1 MTRPYITTGGLWLVF
16 LIMIFAV
23 VAPFRV
29 AAQSTRVIS
38 NVATLDWGVS
48 GSRNRVVS
56 NQIDTIVTLAPT
68 FTVTPY
74 RIPGADL
81 PSTLLAS
88 SCAAASSASSSSALN
103 GNASAAAS
111 DLSTYQIVAIDEL
124 NAGRPLVLA
133 VDRPSANRDANAIE
147 TMALT
152 VTTPN
157 GDRELLTFT
166 ETAVNSGRFLAIVAT
181 EASGAVVHGDCR
193 LTLGAVGSMT
203 FRVSD
208 LGNAGSAV
216 VEFPLN
222 ILVDPYGIAFDSRD
236 GTPVAGVRV
245 TLIDLAT
252 GLPAQVFGDDR
263 VSSYPATMITG
274 QSVTDSGGTRY
285 DFPPGD
291 YRFPFVRPGTYRV
304 LVEPVTPYTYAS
316 VATPGQIA
324 PLRRPD
330 GQPFTIVPGSYGGAI
345 TLTDPTAVR
354 IDIPLDRPATPLVM
368 TKTASVSEAEAGDV
382 VQYRVTVRNPD
393 AGGTGPVTVT
403 DLIPNQMRYRLRTA
417 RVDGVRVADPV
428 MATDRSLVFTLPPLA
443 GGASTVLTYLLEV
456 RPGAT
461 AGDALNRAQASGGFA
476 DLSNVADALVHIRR
490 ETIAERMT
498 IIGRVIDGACDFDPR
513 TRPGVPGVRVMME
526 DGSYA
531 VTDRD
536 GRYHF
541 EGVRTGDHVVQIDTM
556 TIPADRAPIDCARS
570 VRSGGSAIS
579 RFVDGQGGIM
589 KRVDFN
595 VIPSAVRASV
605 SDTASSKPVIASDQ
619 DAAGANRDWLVGQQ
633 PGIGWLFP
641 TADHNP
647 RAPVIR
653 VAIKH
658 LPGQSVRLSIDGK
671 PVDPVTYEG
680 VRKNDSG
687 TVAVSLWR
695 GVTLRGAQT
704 TLRAEIV
711 DGSGKTVATLDRPVY
726 FTNSAVHAELLR
738 DRSVLRADGVTRPV
752 IALRLTDAAGRP
764 VRHGMAGEFSLPAPY
779 YPAIE
784 ADAQQARQLAGLE
797 RARPTWRVTGDDGVA
812 LVELEPTTASG
823 AVVLN
828 FAFRDDKRV
837 REQRIETW
845 LDPGTRPWT
854 IVGLAE
860 GTVGFNRL
868 DKKLE
873 ALGATGDKTFTDGR
887 LALYAK
893 GRVKGRWLMTIAYD
907 SDRKQSDSRFGGVID
922 PTAYYTVYADR
933 SEQRYDASS
942 LRKLYLKLERPQFYA
957 LFGDYDTGIDEPQ
970 LARYVRS
977 FNGGKA
983 EYRSERVS
991 AVAFA
996 ADAPTSH
1003 RRDEIQGNGLSGPY
1017 VLGSRDL
1024 LANGE
1029 RITIETRDR
1038 LRSNVIVD
1046 SRLLSRHVD
1055 YDIDY
1060 AAGTLRFREP
1070 ILSRSSNQD
1079 PQFIVVDYEVDG
1091 VARRR
1096 VNAGGRVALRSKDQ
1110 KLQVGAT
1117 MIHDADDA
1125 GQTDLG
1131 GIDIRYRPSATT
1143 EIRAE
1148 AAVSRSTKDGTPGHS
1163 TAVAWQ
1169 VQAEH
1174 HAGKLDVLAYAQQRD
1189 GGFGVGQLNTV
1200 ESGTR
1205 KFGIDGRISLTDH
1218 LQFNGSAWHETLL
1231 GSDANRDA
1239 MRANLE
1245 YRADTASFRAGL
1257 IYARDHL
1264 TDGTTAS
1271 STLLQLGATKRM
1283 LGNRLEL
1290 DAQAD
1295 LALAK
1300 TDSID
1305 FPARYRLSARYSL
1318 NHAVALVGSYEIAD
1332 GKSAKTR
1339 TARLGFD
1346 LTPWAGAK
1354 IALSA
1359 NQQDIAEYGPRS
1371 FAAFGLAQSLVV
1383 NKRLTIDATLDGNRT
1398 IGGIDPAKVLN
1409 PLHPVASG
1417 GFIGSGALTDD
1428 FVAVTAGATW
1438 RADRWTVTGRGEW
1451 RDGSQ
1456 DRRYG
1461 MTLAAL
1467 RQIGEG
1473 RAVGGSI
1480 NWFLARA
1487 NGGAET
1493 RTFNGQLAWAQ
1504 RPADSNFSFLDKL
1517 DVRDDRVT
1525 GAVNGVRG
1533 PLGIG
1538 LDVTGDAH
1546 SLRAVNSLSLNWSPR
1561 GGNGEWLDRTEI
1573 ALFWGTRYVAD
1584 RFGSDD
1590 VKGWSNV
1597 IGGDVRFDLG
1607 RHVELGAAGTARVG
1621 LKAATIAYAGGP
1633 QLSLSPVANS
1643 WLTIGYN
1650 VIGFHDRDF
1659 SVDRYTRSGPYVT
1672 MRLKFDQ
1679 LSIAGLGLGR
1689 RH

>member
-1 MTRPYITTGGLWLVF
+1 MARRNAIPDGLWFVL
-16 LIMIFAV
+16 LIMLLAV
-23 VAPFRV
+23 VAPSRV
-29 AAQSTRVIS
+29 TAQSTRVIS
-38 NVATLDWGVS
+38 NVATLDWGAS
-48 GSRNRVVS
+48 GQRTRVTSNRV
-56 NQIDTIVTLAPT
+56 DTIVTLGST
-68 FTVTPY
+68 FVVSPY

-81 PSTLLAS
+81 PPNLLAS
-88 SCAAASSASSSSALN
+88 SCGAGAASVGAAGGNTPALSS
-103 GNASAAAS
+103 
-111 DLSTYQIVAIDEL
+111 YPIVAIDQL
-124 NAGRPLVLA
+124 TAGRPLVLA
-133 VDRPSANRDANAIE
+133 VDRPTANLDPTAID
-147 TMALT
+147 TLMLT
-152 VTTPN
+152 VSVPN
-157 GDRELLTFT
+157 GDREQLRFT
-166 ETAVNSGRFLAIVAT
+166 ETSVNSGRFLAIVGT
-181 EASGAVVHGDCR
+181 EAGGAMVQGDCR
-193 LTLGAVGSMT
+193 LTIGTTGPVMISVTDPG
-203 FRVSD
+203 
-208 LGNAGSAV
+208 GPAGTTSQ
-216 VEFPLN
+216 FPID
-222 ILVDPYGIAFDSRD
+222 ILVDPYGVVFDSRD
-236 GTPVAGVRV
+236 GTPLAGVRV
-245 TLIDLAT
+245 TLIDVAT
-252 GLPAQVFGDDR
+252 GLPAMVFGDDR

-291 YRFPFVRPGTYRV
+291 YRFPLVRPGTYKL
-304 LVEPVTPYTYAS
+304 LVEPVVPYTFAS
-316 VATPGQIA
+316 VATPAQIA
-324 PLRRPD
+324 PLRRVD

-345 TLTDPTAVR
+345 ALVDPAAVR
-354 IDIPLDRPATPLVM
+354 IDIPLDRPATPIVL

-382 VQYRVTVRNPD
+382 VQYRITVRNPD
-393 AGGTGPVTVT
+393 GGGSGPIVVT
-403 DLIPNQMRYRLRTA
+403 DVIPRQMRYRTQST
-417 RVDGVRVADPV
+417 RVDGVRAADPV
-428 MATDRSLVFTLPPLA
+428 MANDRSLRFTLPPVA
-443 GGASTVLTYLLEV
+443 GGASSVLTYLLEV
-456 RPGAT
+456 RPGVE
-461 AGDALNRAQASGGFA
+461 AGDALNRAQASGGLA
-476 DLSNVADALVHIRR
+476 DVSNVADALVHIRR

-498 IIGRVIDGACDFDPR
+498 IIGRVIDGGCDLDPR
-513 TRPGVPGVRVMME
+513 RQPGVAGVRVMME

-541 EGVRTGDHVVQIDTM
+541 EGVRPGDHVVQIDTM
-556 TIPADRAPIDCARS
+556 TLPADRAPVDCARN

-579 RFVDGQGGIM
+579 RFVAGQGGIL

-595 VIPSAVRASV
+595 VVPSAVR
-605 SDTASSKPVIASDQ
+605 TAAVAVTARPVVASDQ
-619 DAAGANRDWLVGQQ
+619 DAAGANIDWLAGQQ

-641 TADHNP
+641 AADHNP

-653 VAIKH
+653 VAIRH
-658 LPGQSVRLSIDGK
+658 LPGQSVRLFVDDK
-671 PVDPVTYEG
+671 PVDPITYEG
-680 VRKNDSG
+680 IRKNEG
-687 TVAVSLWR
+687 VAVSIWR
-695 GVTLRGAQT
+695 GVSLRGAST
-704 TLRAEIV
+704 TLRAEIL
-711 DGSGKTVATLDRPVY
+711 DANGKTVATLVRPVY
-726 FTNSAVHAELLR
+726 FTNAAVHAELLR
-738 DRSVLRADGVTRPV
+738 ERSVLRADGVTRPV

-764 VRHGMAGEFSLPAPY
+764 VHHGMAGEFALPAPY

-828 FAFRDDKRV
+828 FSFRDDKRV
-837 REQRIETW
+837 REQRVETW

-893 GRVKGRWLMTIAYD
+893 GRVKGRWLMTLAYD

-922 PTAYYTVYADR
+922 PSAYYTVYADR

-983 EYRSERVS
+983 EYHSERAS
-991 AVAFA
+991 ATAFA
-996 ADAPTSH
+996 ADAPTTH

-1017 VLGSRDL
+1017 VLASRDL
-1024 LANGE
+1024 LANSE

-1038 LRSNVIVD
+1038 FRSNVIVN

-1070 ILSRSSNQD
+1070 ILSRSSAQD
-1079 PQFIVVDYEVDG
+1079 PQFIVADYEVDG
-1091 VARRR
+1091 IARRR
-1096 VNAGGRVALRSKDQ
+1096 LNAGGRVALRSKDQ
-1110 KLQVGAT
+1110 RLQVGAT
-1117 MIHDADDA
+1117 LIHDADEVGA
-1125 GQTDLG
+1125 TDLA
-1131 GIDIRYRPSATT
+1131 GIDVRFRPSAAT

-1148 AAVSRSTKDGTPGHS
+1148 TAVSRAAKTGQSGHS
-1163 TAVAWQ
+1163 TAIAWQ

-1174 HAGKLDVLAYAQQRD
+1174 HAGKVDVLAYAQQRD
-1189 GGFGVGQLNTV
+1189 AGFGVGQLNAV

-1205 KFGIDGRISLTDH
+1205 KFGIDGRIALTKG
-1218 LQFNGSAWHETLL
+1218 LQFDGSAWRESYL
-1231 GSDANRDA
+1231 GSDASRDA
-1239 MRANLE
+1239 LRMGLE
-1245 YRADTASFRAGL
+1245 YRGEASTFRAGL
-1257 IYARDHL
+1257 IHARDHL
-1264 TDGTTAS
+1264 AAGDTAS
-1271 STLLQLGATKRM
+1271 STLLQLGATTHPM
-1283 LGNRLEL
+1283 GNRLEL
-1290 DAQAD
+1290 DAQTD

-1300 TDSID
+1300 TDSVD
-1305 FPARYRLSARYSL
+1305 FPTRYTLAARYSL

-1332 GKSAKTR
+1332 GKSVRSR
-1339 TARLGFD
+1339 TARIGFD
-1346 LTPWAGAK
+1346 LAPWTGAK

-1359 NQQDIAEYGPRS
+1359 NHQAIDEYGPRS

-1383 NKRLTIDATLDGNRT
+1383 NKRLSVDASVDGNRT
-1398 IGGIDPAKVLN
+1398 LGGIDAAKVLT

-1417 GFIGSGALTDD
+1417 GFIGSGGLTDD
-1428 FVAVTAGATW
+1428 FIAVTAGATW

-1451 RDGSQ
+1451 RDGSV

-1461 MTLAAL
+1461 VTLAAL

-1473 RAVGGSI
+1473 SAVGGSI
-1480 NWFLARA
+1480 NWFLARGV
-1487 NGGAET
+1487 NGTET

-1504 RPADSNFSFLDKL
+1504 RPSGSNFSFLDKL
-1517 DVRDDRVT
+1517 EVRDDRVT
-1525 GAVNGVRG
+1525 GAIGGVRG

-1546 SLRAVNSLSLNWSPR
+1546 SLRAVNSLALNWSPR
-1561 GGNGEWLDRTEI
+1561 SGHGEWLDRTEI

-1584 RFGSDD
+1584 RFGADD

-1597 IGGDVRFDLG
+1597 VGGDVRFDLG
-1607 RHVELGAAGTARVG
+1607 RHVELGAAGTVRVG
-1621 LKAATIAYAGGP
+1621 LGAATIAYSGGP

-1650 VIGFHDRDF
+1650 VVGFHDRDF
-1659 SVDRYTRSGPYVT
+1659 SQDRYTRAGPYVT

-1679 LSIAGLGLGR
+1679 LSVAGLGLR
-1689 RH
+1689 R